1 MPDNNNNIEENDNNE
16 YENYCYLCRRPESK
30 AGKLIQLPGN
40 IHMCSDCIQKSFD
53 SINNIPM
60 QFMDFS
66 KMPNINM
73 SQFMPFDD
81 IPTSQKVKKK
91 KKQKHFLKLIKNY

>member
-53 SINNIPM
+53 SINNNPM

-73 SQFMPFDD
+73 
-81 IPTSQKVKKK
+81 
-91 KKQKHFLKLIKNY
+91 